1 MQCETQS
8 VIAGFEDGWGPG
20 AKEHGWPPEAGKSN
34 ETDASLAPSEG
45 RQLCQTLILAQWT
58 SDVQNCKLTNF
69 HCFKP

>member
-1 MQCETQS
+1 MAAQPETRPDL
-8 VIAGFEDGWGPG
+8 AGFGDGRWGPG

-58 SDVQNCKLTNF
+58 SDVQNWKVIHLC
-69 HCFKP
+69 